1 MSPVSEKEQHR
12 QVLLHFWNQGVHT
25 AKELHNLTNKSLQ
38 TIYYNIKKLE
48 KKGNN
53 TPDNRSGRPK
63 KITAAGSRILG
74 QQIRRNYLNSLRTL
88 ATRLSK
94 EGIEASYATV
104 SRHLKSIGYKK
115 SLPVATPMLTPDHK
129 KRRVEWAKKHLNDNW
144 KKTLFTDETAFQLFR
159 NTIKRWHKGERPVRP
174 LPKDRTKILAWGG
187 FYIGGKPNLFCFFRN
202 MDAAFYVE
210 ILQKHIPEVYQMM

>member
-25 AKELHNLTNKSLQ
+25 AKELHNLTSIPLR

-48 KKGNN
+48 KNGNN
-53 TPDNRSGRPK
+53 TPDRRSGRPK

-74 QQIRRNYLNSLRTL
+74 QQIRRNSSNSLRTL

-94 EGIEASYATV
+94 EGIKASYVTV
-104 SRHLKSIGYKK
+104 SRQLKSIGYKK
-115 SLPVATPMLTPDHK
+115 SLPVATPMLTPDYK

-159 NTIKRWHKGERPVRP
+159 NTIKRWHKGKRPVRSN
-174 LPKDRTKILAWGG
+174 KNSRMGWIL
-187 FYIGGKPNLFCFFRN
+187 YRR
-202 MDAAFYVE
+202 
-210 ILQKHIPEVYQMM
+210 